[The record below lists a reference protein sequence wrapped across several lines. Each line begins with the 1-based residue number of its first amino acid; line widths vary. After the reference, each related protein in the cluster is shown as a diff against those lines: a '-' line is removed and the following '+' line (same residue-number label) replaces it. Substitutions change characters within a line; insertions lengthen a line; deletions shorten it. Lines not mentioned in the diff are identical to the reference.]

1 MKRLMIIALLACAAG
16 GLGSAGAETAPAGRM
31 GDLGPYRLIAADVL
45 ALVDKGD
52 APGAVNRIKD
62 LETLWD
68 RNARNLTPKSP
79 ADWHRIDIALD
90 RALQEVRA
98 GKPDPAACRR
108 TLQALAAA
116 IDQVK

>member
-1 MKRLMIIALLACAAG
+1 MKKFWIFALLALVAG
-16 GLGSAGAETAPAGRM
+16 GINLAGAQPAPGGKM

-45 ALVDKGD
+45 TLVDKPD
-52 APGAVNRIKD
+52 APGAVTRIKD

-79 ADWHRIDIALD
+79 ADWHRIDVALD
-90 RALQEVRA
+90 KALQEVRA
-98 GKPDPAACRR
+98 GKPSQAACH
-108 TLQALAAA
+108 QALTVLIGA